1 MNDHIETTYRSRY
14 DVTENMLQQIFYL
27 LQQIFYL
34 LQQIFYLLQ
43 QIFYLLQQIFRTSE
57 IFVRATLSTKL
68 SELTYVEVR
77 TWYVTYTPAG
87 PGSSRQ
93 YDVLD

>member
-1 MNDHIETTYRSRY
+1 MLCDAWCAIIVRRS
-14 DVTENMLQQIFYL
+14 DVTENMLQQIIYLLQQIKKLLQQIIYL

-43 QIFYLLQQIFRTSE
+43 QIFHTSE

-68 SELTYVEVR
+68 SKLKYVEVC
-77 TWYVTYTPAG
+77 T
-87 PGSSRQ
+87 
-93 YDVLD
+93 